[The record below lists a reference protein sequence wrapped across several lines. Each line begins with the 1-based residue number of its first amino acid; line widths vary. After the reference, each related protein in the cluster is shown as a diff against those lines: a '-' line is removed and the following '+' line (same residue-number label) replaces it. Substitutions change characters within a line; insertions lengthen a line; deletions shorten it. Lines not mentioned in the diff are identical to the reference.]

1 LSIIF
6 YRKII
11 VFFFLKSDAI
21 KNSANFSLLLNI
33 INFKP
38 IDLIGLLKFLLIFFG
53 FTYLFRL
60 IKPFIFRYL
69 IKKVSKKMG
78 DFKTKAPVDKEEKKD
93 KKNAQHLG
101 EYIDYEEID

>member
-1 LSIIF
+1 M
-6 YRKII
+6 
-11 VFFFLKSDAI
+11 
-21 KNSANFSLLLNI
+21 NI
-33 INFKP
+33 INIKP

-53 FTYLFRL
+53 FTYLFRF

-78 DFKTKAPVDKEEKKD
+78 DFKTEAPVNKEEKKD
-93 KKNAQHLG
+93 KKNAQDLG